1 MQIFHDILGVMQVS
15 QTARFFQAI
24 IKYSFYLLFILVPLL
39 LTPWNYELFE
49 YNKMMAVYLLTA
61 VICTAW
67 MAKMLTEKQI
77 RVRRTI
83 LDLPILLFAS
93 SQLVSTLF
101 SIDPHVSWLGYYSRF
116 NGGMWSIISYTL
128 LYFAF
133 TTNAELFV
141 PKLSEVKPTKTKQP
155 PSTSASFS
163 LPPLIL
169 AGIISASFVAIYG
182 VLERL
187 GIDKDIWVQDVQNRV
202 FSTLGQ
208 PNWLA
213 AYIVAM
219 IPTALVMTILSKK
232 TRSLAKVLWGM
243 ISILLFCVLLF
254 TRSRSGI
261 FGLAVADL
269 VWCALTLFPVW
280 KNSVERNA
288 KLLPIIVLHGI
299 FAVIV
304 FINGTGTPALD
315 KYVTFAGIK
324 TLVTHTAKTASQEP
338 AQSQGPALEVG
349 GTESAVIRKFVWQGA
364 ITAWRSSTKTLLIG
378 TGTETFAFA
387 FYQHR
392 PEGHNLTSEW
402 DFLYNKAHNEYLNF
416 LATTGIFGLGSYV
429 LFIGTFMWWYLT
441 RVFHA
446 VRKNT
451 HDHDT
456 LSFTSAIFAG
466 WISLL
471 VTNFFGFSVVIG
483 QIFFFLFPAL
493 CILLVESREHT
504 KELNVKLN
512 DTPAFLTFLPVTFQ
526 TKSLTVARAIVVL
539 VGITGMVM
547 VCVYWYADV
556 LYAQG
561 YHLGRSG
568 SGASAVQYISQAIAL
583 NPREPLYHDELS
595 GNYAALS
602 LAAYQNKQA
611 TEAAQLSQLALT
623 ESNKALSKAPKNV
636 NFWKTRTKIFYT
648 LSSIDPALNDSAVEA
663 LKQAS
668 LLSPNDPKIYYN
680 LAILTG
686 RSGNTD
692 TAVAYLLKAKEL
704 KKNYRDVYFALYVFY
719 TEMKKFVEA
728 KAILLDYVT
737 NIDAQDKDFQDRIS
751 KF

>member
-1 MQIFHDILGVMQVS
+1 MQLSANTRFY
-15 QTARFFQAI
+15 QTI
-24 IKYSFYLLFILVPLL
+24 IKYSFFLLFILVPLL

-49 YNKMMAVYLLTA
+49 YNKMMAVYILTA
-61 VICTAW
+61 TICSSW
-67 MAKMLTEKQI
+67 IAKMVTEKQI

-83 LDLPILLFAS
+83 LDLPILLFAG

-133 TTNAELFV
+133 TSNADLFV
-141 PKLSEVKPTKTKQP
+141 PKAPEVKPAKTKHLP
-155 PSTSASFS
+155 NTTSIRLS
-163 LPPLIL
+163 LPPLVI
-169 AGIISASFVAIYG
+169 AAIISASFVAIYG

-187 GIDKDIWVQDVQNRV
+187 GIDKHIWVQDVQNRV

-219 IPTALVMTILSKK
+219 IPATLALSVIHKK
-232 TRSLAKVLWGM
+232 MWSLASILWAAT
-243 ISILLFCVLLF
+243 SVLLFCVLLF
-254 TRSRSGI
+254 TKSRSGLI
-261 FGLAVADL
+261 GLAVADV
-269 VWCALTLFPVW
+269 VWCALALFPIW
-280 KNSVERNA
+280 KNTQER
-288 KLLPIIVLHGI
+288 KVRLLPIIALHSI

-304 FINGTGTPALD
+304 FINGTGSATID
-315 KYVTFAGIK
+315 KWVTFTGLKNLA
-324 TLVTHTAKTASQEP
+324 THSAKTATQEP
-338 AQSQGPALEVG
+338 TQSQGPALEVG
-349 GTESAVIRKFVWQGA
+349 GTESAVIRKYVWQGA

-392 PEGHNLTSEW
+392 PSGHNLTSEW

-416 LATTGIFGLGSYV
+416 LATTGILGLGTYM
-429 LFIGTFMWWYLT
+429 LFIGTFIYWYLRAT
-441 RVFHA
+441 VQRSH
-446 VRKNT
+446 NDT
-451 HDHDT
+451 HDRELLT
-456 LSFTSAIFAG
+456 LTHAIFAG

-471 VTNFFGFSVVIG
+471 ITNFFGFSVVIG
-483 QIFFFLFPAL
+483 QVFFFLFPAL
-493 CILLVESREHT
+493 CILLLESKDQMRET
-504 KELNVKLN
+504 TATLS
-512 DTPAFLTFLPVTFQ
+512 DTPAFLTFLPVTIQ
-526 TKSLTVARAIVVL
+526 TRSLAVARAVVVL
-539 VGITGMVM
+539 VGLVGVIAT
-547 VCVYWYADV
+547 CIYWYADV

-568 SGASAVQYISQAIAL
+568 SGVKAVQYIAQAIAL

-611 TEAAQLSQLALT
+611 TEAAELSQLALL
-623 ESNKALSKAPKNV
+623 ESNKALSTSPKNV

-648 LSSIDPALNDSAVEA
+648 LSSIDPALNDSAIEA

-686 RSGNTD
+686 RTGNTE
-692 TAVAYLLKAKEL
+692 AAIAYLLKAKEL

-719 TEMKKFVEA
+719 TEMKKPVDA
-728 KAILLDYVT
+728 KTILVDYVT

-751 KF
+751 KL

>member
-1 MQIFHDILGVMQVS
+1 MQVS
-15 QTARFFQAI
+15 QSTRFYQTI

-61 VICTAW
+61 AIGSAW
-67 MAKMLTEKQI
+67 VATMTLEKQI
-77 RVRRTI
+77 RIRRTV
-83 LDLPILLFAS
+83 LDLPILLFAG
-93 SQLVSTLF
+93 SQLVSTIF

-116 NGGMWSIISYTL
+116 NGGMWSILCYTV

-133 TTNAELFV
+133 TSHAELFV
-141 PKLSEVKPTKTKQP
+141 PKSPEVKPAKAKQP
-155 PSTSASFS
+155 PAAPLSFS
-163 LPPLIL
+163 LPPLVV
-169 AGIISASFVAIYG
+169 ASIISASFVAIYG

-213 AYIVAM
+213 AYIVALTPAT
-219 IPTALVMTILSKK
+219 IALTTLHRKSW
-232 TRSLAKVLWGM
+232 SLAKILWGTA
-243 ISILLFCVLLF
+243 SILLFCVLLF
-254 TRSRSGI
+254 TRSRSGL
-261 FGLAVADL
+261 FGLAIADL
-269 VWCALTLFPVW
+269 IWCTLTLLPVW
-280 KNSVERNA
+280 KNPVER
-288 KLLPIIVLHGI
+288 KMKSIPILFIHLI
-299 FAVIV
+299 FVAIV
-304 FINGTGTPALD
+304 FINGTGTPAID
-315 KYVTFAGIK
+315 KYVTFQGIQN
-324 TLVTHTAKTASQEP
+324 LVSQKTASQP
-338 AQSQGPALEVG
+338 VIDTTKSTGPALEVG
-349 GTESAVIRKFVWQGA
+349 GTESAVIRKYVWQGA
-364 ITAWRSSTKTLLIG
+364 IAAWRSTTKTMLIG

-416 LATTGIFGLGSYV
+416 LATTGILGLSTYL
-429 LFIGTFMWWYLT
+429 LFIGAFIWWYL
-441 RVFHA
+441 A
-446 VRKNT
+446 SLLYAIKKNT
-451 HDHDT
+451 HNSDLLVLT
-456 LSFTSAIFAG
+456 TAIFAG
-466 WISLL
+466 WVSLL

-493 CILLVESREHT
+493 CIVLLESKEQT
-504 KELNVKLN
+504 KELKVALS

-526 TKSLTVARAIVVL
+526 TKSLAIVRAIVVL
-539 VGITGMVM
+539 IGISGIVM
-547 VCVYWYADV
+547 ACVYWYADV

-602 LAAYQNKQA
+602 LAAFQNKQA

-623 ESNKALSKAPKNV
+623 ESNKALSTSPKNV

-648 LSSIDPALNDSAVEA
+648 LSSIDPALNDSALEA

-686 RSGNTD
+686 RTGNTD
-692 TAVAYLLKAKEL
+692 AAVAYLLKAKEL

-719 TEMKKFVEA
+719 GEMKKPVEA
-728 KAILLDYVT
+728 KSILLEYVT
-737 NIDAQDKDFQDRIS
+737 KIDAQDKDFQDRIN